1 MLILGPRPDPVEIP
15 DRKSLTKKQ
24 RLEVLL
30 AFGGRCAK
38 CGDKISGAFEVDHVK
53 ARGLGGLND
62 LSNYEPLHP
71 ACHAGKTPGDQRRIA
86 KAKRQAKKCVPRD
99 PEEPRAPS
107 KLKGRGFNKNI
118 TKGFDGKTK
127 PRRARKTRVINV

>member
-24 RLEVLL
+24 RLEVLV
-30 AFGGRCAK
+30 AFNGRCAK
-38 CGDKISGAFEVDHVK
+38 CREKISGAFEVDHVK

-71 ACHAGKTPGDQRRIA
+71 ACHAGKTPGDVRRIA
-86 KAKRQAKKCVPRD
+86 KAKRQAKACVPRD
-99 PEEPRAPS
+99 PDKPRKPS
-107 KLKGRGFNKNI
+107 KLKSRGFNKTM
-118 TKGFDGKTK
+118 TKGLDGKT
-127 PRRARKTRVINV
+127 RARKTRSN

>member
-15 DRKSLTKKQ
+15 DRKSLTPKQ

-30 AFGGRCAK
+30 AFNGRCAK
-38 CGDKISGAFEVDHVK
+38 CREKIAGAFEVDHVK

-71 ACHAGKTPGDQRRIA
+71 ACHAGKTPGDVRRIA
-86 KAKRQAKKCVPRD
+86 KAKRQAKACVPRD
-99 PEEPRAPS
+99 PDEPRKAS
-107 KLKGRGFNKNI
+107 TLKGRGFNKNM
-118 TKGFDGKTK
+118 TKGLDGKVK
-127 PRRARKTRVINV
+127 PRRTRKTKTV